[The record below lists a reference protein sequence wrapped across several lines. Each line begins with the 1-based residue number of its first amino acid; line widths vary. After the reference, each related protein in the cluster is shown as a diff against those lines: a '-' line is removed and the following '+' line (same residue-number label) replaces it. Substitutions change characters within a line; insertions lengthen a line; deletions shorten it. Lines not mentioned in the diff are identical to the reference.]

1 MFMFNSP
8 LPTLKMA
15 QSLVLSG
22 STSQGPVV
30 DGEVFQALL
39 SNSDVLVD
47 RLLQVIGQT
56 QLI

>member
-1 MFMFNSP
+1 M
-8 LPTLKMA
+8 
-15 QSLVLSG
+15 
-22 STSQGPVV
+22 V